1 MQMDDIYGPRPLA
14 RWYWIAAAASLLFM
28 ALGCLSYVMHVM
40 LDPATLP
47 LDERAVMEAVP
58 VWMTAA
64 FAIAVWVGLAG
75 AVALVVRRKIAEPLL
90 LVSLIAV
97 LVQFSA
103 YFVDP
108 ELRDAMP
115 SDGLVIPIVI
125 VLLTWTVFWFAR
137 HSRQRGWLR

>member
-1 MQMDDIYGPRPLA
+1 MADQYAPRPLE
-14 RWYWIAAAASLLFM
+14 RWFWVGAGLSLLFM
-28 ALGCLSYVMHVM
+28 AMGCISYIMHVTM
-40 LDPATLP
+40 DTASLP
-47 LDERAVMEAVP
+47 LDQRAMMEAVP
-58 VWMTAA
+58 GWMTAA
-64 FAIAVWVGLAG
+64 FAVAVWVGLAG
-75 AVALVVRRKIAEPLL
+75 AVMLVLRRKIAETLL
-90 LVSLIAV
+90 LVSLVAV

-115 SDGLVIPIVI
+115 ADGLLIPIVI